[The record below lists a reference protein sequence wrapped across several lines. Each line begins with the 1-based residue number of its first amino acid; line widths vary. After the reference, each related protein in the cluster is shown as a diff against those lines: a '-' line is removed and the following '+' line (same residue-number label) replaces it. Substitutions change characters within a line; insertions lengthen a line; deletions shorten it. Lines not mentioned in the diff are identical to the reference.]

1 MSNPKFEDDSS
12 FDFSS
17 IKNIKE
23 EERKEILKEVRKEL
37 KRHRSR
43 VYNRQQKEKNGGKTP
58 DSKLIS
64 SSRIQANNR
73 MILFYYREGILIPIC
88 EDIKDEIEEKLY
100 KDNESY
106 AEIYYER
113 KDKRENSAKAG
124 IDVSEEELME
134 LKKFIENIPSD
145 DKDIVSL
152 KDGHKVININKI
164 EPQQIVFMKP
174 KKKQF

>member
-1 MSNPKFEDDSS
+1 
-12 FDFSS
+12 
-17 IKNIKE
+17 
-23 EERKEILKEVRKEL
+23 
-37 KRHRSR
+37 
-43 VYNRQQKEKNGGKTP
+43 
-58 DSKLIS
+58 
-64 SSRIQANNR
+64 
-73 MILFYYREGILIPIC
+73 MILFYYREGLLIPIC